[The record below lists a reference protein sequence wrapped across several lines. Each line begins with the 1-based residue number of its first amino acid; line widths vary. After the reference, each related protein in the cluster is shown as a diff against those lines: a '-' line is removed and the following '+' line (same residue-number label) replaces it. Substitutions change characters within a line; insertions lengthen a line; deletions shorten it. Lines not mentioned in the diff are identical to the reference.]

1 MRSVC
6 SGSTRRSSRRS
17 RAAISA
23 ALCRAWRS
31 SLLFRAS
38 IAAIS
43 CEAHACESRQQ
54 NSLALRDELP
64 GTYSEILV
72 WPSHQYRQL

>member
-31 SLLFRAS
+31 SLLLRAS
-38 IAAIS
+38 IAAMS
-43 CEAHACESRQQ
+43 CEAQECGSRLH
-54 NSLALRDELP
+54 SSVALRD
-64 GTYSEILV
+64 
-72 WPSHQYRQL
+72 